1 MTRFVL
7 RRLMS
12 IVPTLW
18 VIVTITFFL
27 IRLAPGGP
35 FVSERE
41 IPAEAKAALA
51 AKYGLDQ
58 PLHVQYFRYLG
69 NVARFDFGP
78 SYKFP
83 ARSVREIILGALP
96 TSLELGGLALLVALV
111 IGIPIGAI
119 AAMRQNSAWDH
130 VPMGFAMLGVS
141 IPNFVLGPLLIF
153 VFALT
158 LRWLPPALWGGLS
171 HKILPVVTLAAI
183 YIAYIARLT
192 RGGMLEVTRQ
202 DFIRTARAKGL
213 PEWRIVVRHALRGGL
228 LPVVSFL
235 GPAVARAVTGAIVV
249 EKIFAIPGVG
259 QYFVNAA
266 FNRDYTLV
274 MGVVLF
280 YAGFLI
286 LFNMIVDV
294 MYGLLDPRVQMES

>member
-1 MTRFVL
+1 MTFVL
-7 RRLMS
+7 RRLLS
-12 IVPTLW
+12 LIPTLW
-18 VIVTITFFL
+18 IIVTITFFL

-35 FVSERE
+35 FQSERD

-51 AKYGLDQ
+51 AQYGLDQ
-58 PLHVQYFRYLG
+58 PLHIQYVRYLK
-69 NVARFDFGP
+69 NAVRFDFGP

-83 ARSVREIILGALP
+83 SRSVREIVLGALP
-96 TSLELGGLALLVALV
+96 VSMELGGLAMLLALA
-111 IGIPIGAI
+111 IGIPIGTL
-119 AAMRQNSAWDH
+119 AAVRQNSKWDH
-130 VPMGFAMLGVS
+130 GPMALAMLGVS
-141 IPNFVLGPLLIF
+141 IPNFVLGPILIF

-158 LRWLPPALWGGLS
+158 LRWLPPALWGGAS

-183 YIAYIARLT
+183 YVAYIARLT

-249 EKIFAIPGVG
+249 EKIFAVPGVG

-274 MGVVLF
+274 MGVVIF

-286 LFNMIVDV
+286 LFNLLVDLA
-294 MYGLLDPRVQMES
+294 YGVLDPRVQLQ

>member
-1 MTRFVL
+1 MTRFVV
-7 RRLMS
+7 RRLLS

-41 IPAEAKAALA
+41 IPAEAKAALS

-58 PLHVQYFRYLG
+58 PMHVQYFRYLT

-83 ARSVREIILGALP
+83 SRSVREIILGALP
-96 TSLELGGLALLVALV
+96 TSLELGGLALLFALV

-171 HKILPVVTLAAI
+171 HKILPVITLSAI
-183 YIAYIARLT
+183 YVAYIARLT

-274 MGVVLF
+274 MGVVIF

-294 MYGLLDPRVQMES
+294 MYGLLDPRVQME

>member
-1 MTRFVL
+1 MRFVL
-7 RRLMS
+7 RRLLT

-35 FVSERE
+35 FQSERD

-58 PLHVQYFRYLG
+58 PLHVQYGRYLA

-83 ARSVREIILGALP
+83 SRSVREIIWGAIP
-96 TSLELGGLALLVALV
+96 ISLELGGWAMLLALV
-111 IGIPIGAI
+111 IGIPLGAL
-119 AAMRQNSAWDH
+119 AAMRQNTFWDH
-130 VPMGFAMLGVS
+130 FPMSLAMFGVS
-141 IPNFVLGPLLIF
+141 IPNFVLGPILVF

-158 LRWLPPALWGGLS
+158 LRWLPPALWGGPS
-171 HKILPVVTLAAI
+171 QKILPVITLSAI

-192 RGGMLEVTRQ
+192 RGGMLEITRS

-213 PEWRIVVRHALRGGL
+213 SEGRIVVHHMLRGGL

-280 YAGFLI
+280 YATLLI
-286 LFNMIVDV
+286 VFNLLVDV
-294 MYGLLDPRVQMES
+294 AYGLMDPRVRLE

>member
-1 MTRFVL
+1 MRFLV
-7 RRLMS
+7 RRLVA

-35 FVSERE
+35 FQSERD
-41 IPAEAKAALA
+41 IPAEAKTALA

-58 PLHVQYFRYLG
+58 PLHVQYGRYLA
-69 NVARFDFGP
+69 NVVRFDLGP
-78 SYKFP
+78 SYKYP
-83 ARSVREIILGALP
+83 SRSVREIVLGALP
-96 TSLELGGLALLVALV
+96 TSLELGGLALLLALV
-111 IGIPIGAI
+111 IGIPVGTL
-119 AAMRQNSAWDH
+119 AAVRQNTALDH
-130 VPMGFAMLGVS
+130 GPMALAMLGVS
-141 IPNFVLGPLLIF
+141 IPNFVLGPLLVF

-158 LRWLPPALWGGLS
+158 LRWLPPALWGDPI
-171 HKILPVVTLAAI
+171 HKILPVVTLAAV
-183 YIAYIARLT
+183 YIAYVARLS
-192 RGGMLEVTRQ
+192 RGGMLEVTRA

-213 PEWRIVVRHALRGGL
+213 DERTVVVRHALRGGM

-235 GPAVARAVTGAIVV
+235 GPAAARAVTGAIVV

-274 MGVVLF
+274 MGIVLL
-280 YAGFLI
+280 YAVLLLVLNLLVDLAYGF
-286 LFNMIVDV
+286 
-294 MYGLLDPRVQMES
+294 LDPRVQLE

>member
-1 MTRFVL
+1 MRFVV
-7 RRLMS
+7 RRLLGM
-12 IVPTLW
+12 VPTLW

-35 FVSERE
+35 FQSERE
-41 IPAEAKAALA
+41 IPAEAKAALS

-58 PLHVQYFRYLG
+58 PLHVQYGRYLK
-69 NVARFDFGP
+69 NVAHFDFGP

-83 ARSVREIILGALP
+83 SRSVREIIAGALP
-96 TSLELGGLALLVALV
+96 ISLELGFWAMLLALA
-111 IGIPIGAI
+111 IGIPVGVI
-119 AAMRQNSAWDH
+119 AAVRQNTAWDH
-130 VPMGFAMLGVS
+130 VPMATAMLGVS
-141 IPNFVLGPLLIF
+141 IPNFVLGPILIF

-158 LRWLPPALWGGLS
+158 LRWLPPALWGEPNQ
-171 HKILPVVTLAAI
+171 KILPVVTLAAI
-183 YIAYIARLT
+183 YVAYIARLT
-192 RGGMLEVTRQ
+192 RGGMLELTRS

-213 PEWRIVVRHALRGGL
+213 SETTIVLRHMLRGGL

-274 MGVVLF
+274 MGVVVF
-280 YAGFLI
+280 YAVMLI
-286 LFNMIVDV
+286 LFNLLVDV
-294 MYGLLDPRVQMES
+294 AYGALDPRVRLE

>member
-1 MTRFVL
+1 MKFVL
-7 RRLMS
+7 RRALAL
-12 IVPTLW
+12 IPTMW

-35 FVSERE
+35 FVAERD
-41 IPAEAKAALA
+41 IPAEAKAALE

-58 PLHVQYFRYLG
+58 PLHVQYGRYLA

-78 SYKFP
+78 SYKYP
-83 ARSVREIILGALP
+83 SRTVREIVLGALP
-96 TSLELGGLALLVALV
+96 VSLELGGWALLLALL
-111 IGIPIGAI
+111 IGIPLGTL
-119 AAMRQNSAWDH
+119 AAVKQNTAWDWG
-130 VPMGFAMLGVS
+130 PMSVAMLGVS
-141 IPNFVLGPLLIF
+141 IPNFVLGPLLVF

-158 LRWLPPALWGGLS
+158 LRWLPPALWGGPS
-171 HKILPVVTLAAI
+171 HKILPVITLAAI
-183 YIAYIARLT
+183 YVAYIARLT
-192 RGGMLEVTRQ
+192 RGGLLEVTRQ

-249 EKIFAIPGVG
+249 EKIFAVPGVG

-274 MGVVLF
+274 MGVVIF

-286 LFNMIVDV
+286 LFNLLVDLA
-294 MYGLLDPRVQMES
+294 YGFLDPRVQLE

>member
-1 MTRFVL
+1 MKFVL
-7 RRLMS
+7 RRALAL
-12 IVPTLW
+12 IPTLW

-35 FVSERE
+35 FVSERD
-41 IPAEAKAALA
+41 IPPEAKAALD

-58 PLHVQYFRYLG
+58 PLHVQYGRYLA

-78 SYKFP
+78 SYKYP
-83 ARSVREIILGALP
+83 SRTVREIVLGALP
-96 TSLELGGLALLVALV
+96 VSLELGGWAVLLALV
-111 IGIPIGAI
+111 IGIPIGTL
-119 AAMRQNSAWDH
+119 AAVKQNTAWDWG
-130 VPMGFAMLGVS
+130 PMSLAMLGVS

-158 LRWLPPALWGGLS
+158 LRWLPPALWGGAS
-171 HKILPVVTLAAI
+171 HKILPVITLSAI

-249 EKIFAIPGVG
+249 EKIFAVPGVG

-274 MGVVLF
+274 MGVVIF
-280 YAGFLI
+280 YAAFLI
-286 LFNMIVDV
+286 LFNLLVDLA
-294 MYGLLDPRVQMES
+294 YGFLDPRVQLE